1 MRKKEA
7 IMYLPKNGKEYWTAI
22 MEGAIEIN
30 PDIETNQPIVMSTAV
45 FADGISVSG
54 GVYKSEEPE
63 AYNIKFFYVLDPNG
77 NIIPYLIDPS
87 DNEDFRETSRQFY
100 LNEYEAGDL
109 YILHLEEREEILEL
123 DFPTKEDVSE
133 EE

>member
-7 IMYLPKNGKEYWTAI
+7 TMYLPKNGKEYWTAI
-22 MEGAIEIN
+22 MEGAVEIN
-30 PDIETNQPIVMSTAV
+30 PDIETGQPIVMSTAT
-45 FADGISVSG
+45 FEDGISVSG

-77 NIIPYLIDPS
+77 NIMPYLIDPS
-87 DNEDFRETSRQFY
+87 DNEDFRETGRLFY
-100 LNEYEAGDL
+100 LNEEDAGDQ
-109 YILHLEEREEILEL
+109 YFLHLKERDEL
-123 DFPTKEDVSE
+123 LAIDFPVGEDFSE